1 MKEQRLGLPK
11 LRMTLTWATQVQCK
25 GEVCPLLAASTA
37 IRRLNAYFSLF
48 LLRQKSSTNSSLFFL
63 HTIKAGGFCQI
74 SRHEGE
80 TGNVDC
86 MDATE
91 ASAIISISGEPDPF
105 GMEIV
110 RIRSRPR
117 AIHAALQTTA

>member
-1 MKEQRLGLPK
+1 MSLGERDILRAGLQAGYAQRRVG
-11 LRMTLTWATQVQCK
+11 
-25 GEVCPLLAASTA
+25 
-37 IRRLNAYFSLF
+37 Y
-48 LLRQKSSTNSSLFFL
+48 NSSLFFL